1 MTLFLFFVYICKI
14 NCKNMK
20 KFGLYVAVMG
30 LALAM
35 CTGCDFIRASL
46 GKPTSADLNKISA
59 EVKAREQYLRDSVAA
74 VRAAEARLAA
84 GDTSAV
90 VPAPAPAEAAAVKPA
105 ETAVVQQPTAV
116 APTAPAAPAAA
127 DSPLKKYYAVAGAFK
142 NPEGAEEYVKKL
154 EEKGFQV
161 RLFDFRSGLKVV
173 CVGGSDSIEDARA
186 DVAALRELKL
196 SDSDPW
202 IYNTNQKLHK

>member
-30 LALAM
+30 LALVM

-46 GKPTSADLNKISA
+46 GKPTSADLNRISA

-84 GDTSAV
+84 GDSSDV
-90 VPAPAPAEAAAVKPA
+90 VPGPADTEAVQPAAQQSAAV
-105 ETAVVQQPTAV
+105 
-116 APTAPAAPAAA
+116 APAAPAAA

-142 NPEGAEEYVKKL
+142 NPEGAEAYVRKL
-154 EEKGFQV
+154 EENGFQV
-161 RLFDFRSGLKVV
+161 RLFDFKSGLKVV